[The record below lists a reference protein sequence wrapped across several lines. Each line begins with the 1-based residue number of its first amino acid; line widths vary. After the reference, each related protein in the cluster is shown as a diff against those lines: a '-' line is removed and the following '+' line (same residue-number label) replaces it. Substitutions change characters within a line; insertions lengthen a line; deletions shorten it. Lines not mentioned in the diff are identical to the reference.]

1 MELLLVRKD
10 GMRFFDD
17 DVMVNADA
25 VNDDDDKTPT
35 LVSVAKDD
43 NNAHFTIAVAEIVAT
58 LAMVSFQS
66 WCCVC
71 SYLLSVSR

>member
-1 MELLLVRKD
+1 MRKD
-10 GMRFFDD
+10 GLRFLDD

-25 VNDDDDKTPT
+25 LNDDDDDDNTPT

-43 NNAHFTIAVAEIVAT
+43 NNAHPTIAVAEIVAA